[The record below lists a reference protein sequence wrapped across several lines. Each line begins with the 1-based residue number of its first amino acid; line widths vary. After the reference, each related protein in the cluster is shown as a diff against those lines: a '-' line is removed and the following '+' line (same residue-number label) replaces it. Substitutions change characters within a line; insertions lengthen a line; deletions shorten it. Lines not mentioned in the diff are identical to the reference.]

1 MVQFGKS
8 AQCEKIAKLPLLL
21 DTDTGMFTTLQ
32 ADTTATS
39 ACNAV
44 FVCSINVFPIM
55 QQYYS
60 TVYFVSLLNGQCNK
74 VISAMY
80 ASCIVSSQQNYSSVV
95 GIGQNSNEYI

>member
-44 FVCSINVFPIM
+44 FVCSVSISVGNPGTRPGFKPGFFAFGRVRFFNLKTRVPGFPC
-55 QQYYS
+55 
-60 TVYFVSLLNGQCNK
+60 FLEFE
-74 VISAMY
+74 A
-80 ASCIVSSQQNYSSVV
+80 
-95 GIGQNSNEYI
+95 